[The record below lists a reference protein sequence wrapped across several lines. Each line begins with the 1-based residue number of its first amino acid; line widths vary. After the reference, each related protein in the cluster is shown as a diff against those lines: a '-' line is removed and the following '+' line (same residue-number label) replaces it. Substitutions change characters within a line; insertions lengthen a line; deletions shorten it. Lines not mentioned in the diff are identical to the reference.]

1 MVEKVPGKI
10 REACH
15 TLGQMIYGASV
26 YDWVREV
33 QKQRGELER
42 FFVLVAF
49 GDLIGIPILPPY
61 YSLRLIPYAMP
72 KLESWKRCVLRER
85 DLTDMF
91 DSEIG

>member
-1 MVEKVPGKI
+1 MEKVPGKI
-10 REACH
+10 REACR
-15 TLGQMIYGASV
+15 TVGQMIYGASV

-33 QKQRGELER
+33 QKQRGEMER
-42 FFVLVAF
+42 FFVLVVF

-61 YSLRLIPYAMP
+61 YSMRLIPYTMP
-72 KLESWKRCVLRER
+72 KIESWKRCILRER

>member
-1 MVEKVPGKI
+1 MEKVPGKI

-15 TLGQMIYGASV
+15 ALGQMIYGASV

-61 YSLRLIPYAMP
+61 YSLRLIPYVMP